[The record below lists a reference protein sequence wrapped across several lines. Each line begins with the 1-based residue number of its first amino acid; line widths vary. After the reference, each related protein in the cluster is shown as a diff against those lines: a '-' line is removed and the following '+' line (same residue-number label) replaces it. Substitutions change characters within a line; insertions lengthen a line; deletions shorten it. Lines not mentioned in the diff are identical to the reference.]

1 MEIIVDARDVSIEFH
16 TRTALVPA
24 VRGVSFK
31 LHKGETYGLV
41 GESGCGKSTMAYAT
55 MGYVAGNGRF
65 AGGQILYK
73 GQDLASAQ
81 RSELRRI
88 WGQGIAMVYQDP
100 SSHLNPSMRI
110 GDQIAEMFGAVKR
123 KESWIW
129 DKVIVL
135 LESVRITDPMRIAR
149 SYPHQLSGGMLQRV
163 CIAMALAR
171 DSDLLIMDE
180 PTTALD
186 VTTEAV
192 ILDLVTTLKEEHH
205 IAILYI
211 THDLGVVARICD
223 RVGVMYMGRLV
234 EEAEVCDLFHSPR
247 HPYTRCLLR
256 CVPKLGETKASTRI
270 EPIPGSVGRPEN
282 TPDGC
287 AFAVRCHSKQVDCDR
302 SEPLLREVT
311 PGHYT
316 SCDCPPKI
324 AGVQPIRV
332 KSSISKR
339 TNESTS
345 PLLQARGLRYYFAI
359 REGFFQGLWGRP
371 QQVKAVDGV
380 SFQVGRQKTLSIVGE
395 SGCGKSTLARLVIG
409 LLAPQEGQLSFGDVD
424 IAKTVR
430 QRPMDILSRMAIVFQ
445 NPDTTLNPKHTIG
458 YTLISALKA
467 QKRDDKSKQWLS
479 QEATRYLKMVNLEE
493 HYFTRYPHQLSG
505 GEKQRVAVARALA
518 SNPDLVVCDEPTSA
532 LDVSVQAAILKLL
545 LELQEQLTLSYIM
558 ISHDLSVVHYIS
570 DQIAVMYLGQIC
582 EIGSTQEVFA
592 PPYHPYTEALL
603 SAIPLPDPTAR
614 QRNLRL
620 TGPVP
625 SMVSPPTG
633 CRFHTRCPRQLG
645 DMCKHRTPI
654 EHASPTGHRIWCHIP
669 WDELTRVSP
678 PITFGESDQ

>member
-1 MEIIVDARDVSIEFH
+1 MIMENIIDAHDVSIEFH

-31 LHKGETYGLV
+31 LHRGETYGLV

-55 MGYVAGNGRF
+55 MGYVAENGRF

-73 GQDLASAQ
+73 GQDLAKAQ
-81 RSELRRI
+81 RSDLRRI
-88 WGQGIAMVYQDP
+88 WGQGIAIVYQDP
-100 SSHLNPSMRI
+100 YSHLNPSMRI
-110 GDQIAEMFGAVKR
+110 GDQIAEMFGSSNRKKIRVK
-123 KESWIW
+123 
-129 DKVIVL
+129 DKIITL
-135 LESVRITDPMRIAR
+135 LESVRITDPTRIAR

-171 DSDLLIMDE
+171 TSDLLIMDE

-192 ILDLVTTLKEEHH
+192 ILDLVNILKNEHN

-234 EEAEVCDLFHSPR
+234 EEAEVRDLFHSAR

-256 CVPKLGETKASTRI
+256 CVPKLSETKASTRL

-282 TPDGC
+282 IPDGC
-287 AFAVRCHSKQVDCDR
+287 AFAVRCQSKQVSCDQDG
-302 SEPLLREVT
+302 SSLREVT
-311 PGHYT
+311 PGHFT
-316 SCDCPPKI
+316 SCDCPTEI
-324 AGVQPIRV
+324 AVAQPIKVQLAVQRQ
-332 KSSISKR
+332 
-339 TNESTS
+339 TNNSTS
-345 PLLQARGLRYYFAI
+345 PLLQAQGLRYYFTI

-380 SFQVGRQKTLSIVGE
+380 SFKVGRQKTLSIVGE

-409 LLAPQEGQLSFGDVD
+409 LLAPQQGKLTFGDVD

-430 QRPMDILSRMAIVFQ
+430 QRPSDILNRMSIIFQ

-458 YTLISALKA
+458 YALKSVLKN
-467 QKRDDKSKQWLS
+467 QERSHKPKQWFIE
-479 QEATRYLKMVNLEE
+479 EATRYLRMVNLGA
-493 HYFTRYPHQLSG
+493 HYFNRYPHQLSG

-532 LDVSVQAAILKLL
+532 LDVSVQAAILTLL
-545 LELQEQLTLSYIM
+545 LELQEQLKLSYVM

-570 DQIAVMYLGQIC
+570 DHIAVMYLGQIC
-582 EIGSTQEVFA
+582 EIGSTEEVFA

-603 SAIPLPDPTAR
+603 SAIPLPDPTAL
-614 QRNLRL
+614 QRHLRL

-625 SMVSPPTG
+625 SMISLPTG
-633 CRFHTRCPRQLG
+633 CRFHTRCPRKLG
-645 DMCKHRTPI
+645 DECERRIPPEQT
-654 EHASPTGHRIWCHIP
+654 SPAGHRIWCHIP
-669 WDELTRVSP
+669 WAELVRVAP
-678 PITFGESDQ
+678 AITLRE